1 MWILMMFVGCV
12 IVMVNIFVVFF
23 VKIWINIGVLWGFLF
38 FVEREREKKI
48 FFFIFLYFDIKYF

>member
-38 FVEREREKKI
+38 FVEREREKI